1 MFISLKIR
9 GLGSLKRGMGY
20 LKSACVPR
28 PSCLCRLRLLKAM
41 GAIFAGIGFCIL
53 VVLAGFRNP
62 ISSAREIASRFFY
75 RKFGRRKKA
84 LSWDFLFLFVA
95 LMLQCSAA
103 QTSSR

>member
-9 GLGSLKRGMGY
+9 GLGSLLSGSLKRGMGY

-28 PSCLCRLRLLKAM
+28 PSCLCRLRLLKAK

-75 RKFGRRKKA
+75 RKFGRRK
-84 LSWDFLFLFVA
+84 STIMGFLFCLPH
-95 LMLQCSAA
+95 
-103 QTSSR
+103 